1 MKSFQAEGLTGDGKQ
16 FRNSMYIQGIFKKQF
31 DTAEWE
37 MESRNL
43 KS

>member
-1 MKSFQAEGLTGDGKQ
+1 MKSFQAEGLISNGKQ
-16 FRNSMYIQGIFKKQF
+16 FRNSMYIQGIFKRQF
-31 DTAEWE
+31 YTAEWK